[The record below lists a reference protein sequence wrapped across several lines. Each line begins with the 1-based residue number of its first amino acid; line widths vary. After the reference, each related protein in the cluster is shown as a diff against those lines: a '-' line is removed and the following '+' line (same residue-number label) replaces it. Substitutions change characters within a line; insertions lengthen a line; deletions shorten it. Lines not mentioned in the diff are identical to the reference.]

1 MLRKQSVSIDFLKG
15 VLNFRS
21 GFLPAVLVA
30 LLPFNVLAQ
39 NPGFYPANM
48 GAPNKNS
55 YGQNSY
61 GPQAPAGIIAVGS
74 SKIGK
79 RVVIGGTVV
88 PYQEV
93 TLTAQVPGRV
103 EFIAGREG
111 DWFGANQMVVAISD
125 DQLLA
130 RKRQAIAELGG
141 IDSSYRDAKV
151 QYSRE
156 FWSPNMRSGGGQNG
170 GLFPSMFARFFGGG
184 GSSPWSNG
192 NPWIERQANLY
203 SQGTNITRARSQYQG
218 AISRIEEMDARLRD
232 TVAIAPFEGV
242 IVQKLI
248 EVGDTVQP
256 GQALLRFADTRYL
269 QIQVEVPMRIAPYLH
284 KGLVVPARLD
294 VGDKH
299 VEARVAQIFPVA
311 NSKRHTVTVK
321 FDLPEGVIGGP
332 GMYAEV
338 MLPESKNTN
347 QPLPVVPATAVVWR
361 GSLPAVFVMNYNNQ
375 PELRLVRLGEA
386 IDAGNVAVLSGLQV
400 GERIFSTPAPGMRSG
415 WQSKLQQ

>member
-1 MLRKQSVSIDFLKG
+1 MLVIMLP
-15 VLNFRS
+15 LN
-21 GFLPAVLVA
+21 VQ
-30 LLPFNVLAQ
+30 AQ
-39 NPGFYPANM
+39 NSDIYSANRV
-48 GAPNKNS
+48 GAYN
-55 YGQNSY
+55 QNSY
-61 GPQAPAGIIAVGS
+61 VPQSTSGVITVGS
-74 SKIGK
+74 NKVGK

-88 PYQEV
+88 PYREV

-111 DWFGANQMVVAISD
+111 DWFGTNQMVVAISD
-125 DQLLA
+125 DKLLA

-141 IDSSYRDAKV
+141 IDSSYRDARV

-156 FWSPNMRSGGGQNG
+156 FWSPNTGSMGGQNNG
-170 GLFPSMFARFFGGG
+170 MFPSMFARFFGG

-218 AISRIEEMDARLRD
+218 AISRIEEIDARLRD

-256 GQALLRFADTRYL
+256 GQALVRFADTRYL
-269 QIQVEVPMRIAPYLH
+269 QIQIELPMRITPFLR
-284 KGLVVPARLD
+284 KGQIIPARLD
-294 VGDKH
+294 VGDKR
-299 VEARVAQIFPVA
+299 VDARVAQIFPVA
-311 NSKRHTVTVK
+311 DSKRHTVTVK
-321 FDLPEGVIGGP
+321 FDLPEGVAGGP

-338 MLPESKNTN
+338 MLPESNN
-347 QPLPVVPATAVVWR
+347 PGQPLPVVPPSAVVWR
-361 GSLPAVFVMNYNNQ
+361 GSLPAVFVMNYSNQ

-386 IDAGNVAVLSGLQV
+386 IDASNVAVLSGLQI
-400 GERIFSTPAPGMRSG
+400 GERIFAAPAPGMRSG
-415 WQSKLQQ
+415 WQSRSQQ